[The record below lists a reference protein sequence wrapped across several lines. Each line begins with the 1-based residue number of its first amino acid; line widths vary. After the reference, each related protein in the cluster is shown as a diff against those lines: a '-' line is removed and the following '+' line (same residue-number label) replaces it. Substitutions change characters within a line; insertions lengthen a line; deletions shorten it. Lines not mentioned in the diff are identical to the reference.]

1 MPSAINQKFIADKKL
16 CYCFATSA
24 ISVTISG
31 YKTNKFPISAFQLAF
46 HLGLTIF
53 RALEFGFQEEEE
65 RRLGADLER
74 LIDLMTAE
82 PGEYSLYKLPKNT
95 IYETNVSLLNEI
107 VVGSITK

>member
-1 MPSAINQKFIADKKL
+1 MCLKKTFI
-16 CYCFATSA
+16 C
-24 ISVTISG
+24 
-31 YKTNKFPISAFQLAF
+31 AFQLAF

-82 PGEYSLYKLPKNT
+82 PGEYLSQ
-95 IYETNVSLLNEI
+95 I
-107 VVGSITK
+107 

>member
-1 MPSAINQKFIADKKL
+1 M
-16 CYCFATSA
+16 
-24 ISVTISG
+24 
-31 YKTNKFPISAFQLAF
+31 AF

-82 PGEYSLYKLPKNT
+82 PGEYSINKLNPKNT
-95 IYETNVSLLNEI
+95 IFETNVSLHDEI
-107 VVGSITK
+107 SGGSITK